1 MKKFENRKALFNEI
15 LLEVYKFHMNY
26 KEELNKLNIN
36 IKQII
41 TQHANKLQTGVAKRT
56 LSKYSNED
64 PFSDQLISNSV
75 QQMVTYFMN
84 KYSLISEEAEEIK
97 NLIPQGNL
105 EENNKD
111 KEYLKI
117 FKQEEQKINSNII
130 NLTKAKNRYY
140 TLMAKLEEQISK
152 IEENKK
158 KIISNNNNLSTI
170 PKTKKEKKEE
180 EKEKKILENQRINPY
195 ILEEIIRAK
204 DAYLLALDTLNLT
217 KREYL
222 NTINS
227 FSDKIKEYDNNEND
241 LLNQLLEIFEKYD
254 EKIRDKNKEV
264 SGVILENKKGENP
277 INIFIEKINKKYEF
291 EEYIPQHNKIEDND
305 DFIILS
311 EMHKLTGYNIEESF
325 SDPKVKKEIKFI
337 LGLETII
344 NDCSSVKKSGI
355 DEMKEY
361 LKDKVYLDKFFKR
374 LNKARVDKELDK
386 DKVVFD
392 IIVDLFNYIL
402 TNLIENPDKNHD
414 DIKNLLILSQSFYI
428 TDDKNVNKK
437 IFFSNKITTP
447 KEFKTTDFWIKF
459 IEKEIENNEMIKKEY
474 NNEKEENKEEIK
486 ENDKGEKNIE
496 IKNDNKEEIKEENKK
511 ENEEIKEEDNKEGIN
526 KDNKEENKEL
536 KEENKENIN
545 KDNEVEHKEIKEE
558 NKEEIKKDNKEEK
571 NEEKKEDN
579 IEEKNE
585 EKKEELPE
593 EKTEE
598 NNFEGKEEKIEKVDK
613 VENKEDDKVQNENNQ
628 INRNNQNEALMVFI
642 GNISN
647 LNDYLSNQS
656 RMREIFAYFDEKFNF
671 SEDNIKKVSDILGF
685 NIK

>member
-26 KEELNKLNIN
+26 KEEINKLNIN

-84 KYSLISEEAEEIK
+84 KYSLISEETEEIK
-97 NLIPQGNL
+97 KLIPKGNL
-105 EENNKD
+105 EENNND

-117 FKQEEQKINSNII
+117 FKQEEQKINSNIL

-140 TLMAKLEEQISK
+140 TLMATLEEQISK

-158 KIISNNNNLSTI
+158 KFNFNNNNIGTI

-180 EKEKKILENQRINPY
+180 EKEKKIIENQKINPY
-195 ILEEIIRAK
+195 MIEEIIRAK

-222 NTINS
+222 NSINS

-264 SGVILENKKGENP
+264 SGVILENKNGENA

-305 DFIILS
+305 DFIVLS
-311 EMHKLTGYNIEESF
+311 EMHKLMGYNIEESF
-325 SDPKVKKEIKFI
+325 SDPKIKKEIKFI

-344 NDCSSVKKSGI
+344 NDCSSVKKTGI

-392 IIVDLFNYIL
+392 IIVDLFNFIL
-402 TNLIENPDKNHD
+402 TNLIEDPDKNHD

-474 NNEKEENKEEIK
+474 NKNEINEDKNEEIKEEIKVDNKEEIKVDNKEEIKVDNKEEIK
-486 ENDKGEKNIE
+486 EDNKEEKNVE
-496 IKNDNKEEIKEENKK
+496 IKEDNKEEIKEENKGK
-511 ENEEIKEEDNKEGIN
+511 
-526 KDNKEENKEL
+526 
-536 KEENKENIN
+536 
-545 KDNEVEHKEIKEE
+545 
-558 NKEEIKKDNKEEK
+558 NKEEIKGDNEEEK
-571 NEEKKEDN
+571 A
-579 IEEKNE
+579 
-585 EKKEELPE
+585 E

-598 NNFEGKEEKIEKVDK
+598 IVKEKKAGDNIEKKEEKIEEEDRE
-613 VENKEDDKVQNENNQ
+613 ENKGEDKNQNEEQ
-628 INRNNQNEALMVFI
+628 IKNNNQNEALMVFI

-656 RMREIFAYFDEKFNF
+656 KMKEIFSYFDEKFKF
-671 SEDNIKKVSDILGF
+671 SQENIKKVSDILGF

>member
-26 KEELNKLNIN
+26 KEEINKLNIN

-41 TQHANKLQTGVAKRT
+41 TQHSNKLQTGVAKRT

-97 NLIPQGNL
+97 NLIPKGNM
-105 EENNKD
+105 EDNNKD

-117 FKQEEQKINSNII
+117 FKQEEQKINSNLL

-140 TLMAKLEEQISK
+140 ALMTKLEEQISK

-158 KIISNNNNLSTI
+158 KFNINS
-170 PKTKKEKKEE
+170 KTFQNTKAQKTKKEE
-180 EKEKKILENQRINPY
+180 EKEKKLIENQKINPY
-195 ILEEIIRAK
+195 TIEETVRAK
-204 DAYLLALDTLNLT
+204 EAYMLALDTLNLT

-222 NTINS
+222 NSLNS
-227 FSDKIKEYDNNEND
+227 YSDKIKEYDNSEND

-264 SGVILENKKGENP
+264 SGVILENKNGDNEK
-277 INIFIEKINKKYEF
+277 NIFIEKINKKYEF
-291 EEYIPQHNKIEDND
+291 EEYIPQHNKIENND

-311 EMHKLTGYNIEESF
+311 EMHKLIGYNIEESF
-325 SDPKVKKEIKFI
+325 SDPKIKKEIKFI
-337 LGLETII
+337 LILETII
-344 NDCSSVKKSGI
+344 NDCSVIKKNSI
-355 DEMKEY
+355 DEIKEY
-361 LKDKVYLDKFFKR
+361 LKDKIYLNKFFKR
-374 LNKARVDKELDK
+374 LNKARIDKELEK

-392 IIVDLFNYIL
+392 IIVDLLNFIL
-402 TNLIENPDKNHD
+402 TNLIEDPDNNHD

-428 TDDKNVNKK
+428 NDDKNLNKK

-447 KEFKTTDFWIKF
+447 KDFKTSEFWIKF
-459 IEKEIENNEMIKKEY
+459 IEKEIDNNELLQNQRKEDTNKENKEVIKEEKKEENNEEVQKVINEEI
-474 NNEKEENKEEIK
+474 EKEKVENNQEE
-486 ENDKGEKNIE
+486 
-496 IKNDNKEEIKEENKK
+496 KEEIKEEIQ
-511 ENEEIKEEDNKEGIN
+511 EET
-526 KDNKEENKEL
+526 
-536 KEENKENIN
+536 
-545 KDNEVEHKEIKEE
+545 
-558 NKEEIKKDNKEEK
+558 KEEIKKDETKEEK
-571 NEEKKEDN
+571 
-579 IEEKNE
+579 
-585 EKKEELPE
+585 
-593 EKTEE
+593 
-598 NNFEGKEEKIEKVDK
+598 EKIEKEKEEIVEEKKDDNK
-613 VENKEDDKVQNENNQ
+613 NSNIKKEENKDDDKIKDKENNKKEDEIKKEID
-628 INRNNQNEALMVFI
+628 INYKNKQNEALMVFI

-656 RMREIFAYFDEKFNF
+656 KIKEIFHHFDEKFKF
-671 SEDNIKKVSDILGF
+671 SEENIKKVSDVLGF